1 MSVKIRLARRGR
13 KKAPFYHI
21 VVADAR
27 APRDGKFIEKI
38 GSYNPMTT
46 PALIELDN
54 EKAIDWIQ
62 KGAQP
67 TDTARAILRFKGV
80 LYRMHLL
87 NGVKKGALTQEKA
100 DEMYQAK
107 LDEKQAKVDAR
118 TAETK
123 EALLA
128 FRKAVSGTKK
138 AAAPVIEAAD
148 EETQANFAAEETERG
163 EDTGHGGGDEENPGE
178 NIAEQT
184 AP

>member
-38 GSYNPMTT
+38 GSYNPMTK

-80 LYRMHLL
+80 LYRIHLL
-87 NGVKKGALTQEKA
+87 NGVKKGALTQEQA
-100 DEMYQAK
+100 DELYQAK

-118 TAETK
+118 LAETK
-123 EALLA
+123 ESILA
-128 FRKAVSGTKK
+128 FRKSVSGTKK
-138 AAAPVIEAAD
+138 VIAPVVEAAD
-148 EETQANFAAEETERG
+148 KETQSQFSANEEETAPTEGDNNDGKEESPNIEAE
-163 EDTGHGGGDEENPGE
+163 
-178 NIAEQT
+178 
-184 AP
+184 